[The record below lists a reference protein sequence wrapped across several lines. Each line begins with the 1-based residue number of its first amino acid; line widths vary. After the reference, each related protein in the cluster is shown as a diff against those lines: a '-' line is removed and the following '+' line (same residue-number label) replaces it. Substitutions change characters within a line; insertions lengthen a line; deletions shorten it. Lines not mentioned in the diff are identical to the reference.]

1 MMSCFTPCRVG
12 WAHGEGSSQW
22 RFRSNPIREHLGST
36 QSQSQYTEDKPSSSL
51 LQNTVRSGSS
61 HYVTYLVQF
70 FFLARDSTEHILHVL
85 IQFLSTAL
93 WGHWYY
99 NSHLTGKKTESRRG
113 SNIFLWSRLTS
124 VFMPCDHRTHV
135 LLLYRARKKAQARPL
150 VSTLFLPV
158 SHSQPVHCVY
168 LQNIL
173 RTEHCFITSSTAAL
187 SLDQAQYCNTLL
199 PGLVS
204 SLVPPTLPLILDTH
218 PHFPYNKQGDPIK
231 V

>member
-85 IQFLSTAL
+85 IHFLSTAL
-93 WGHWYY
+93 CGHCYY

-124 VFMPCDHRTHV
+124 VFMQDHRHMCFFSTGPERRLRPNHWHPHCSSLSHTHS
-135 LLLYRARKKAQARPL
+135 QSI
-150 VSTLFLPV
+150 VSTFKIYSEP
-158 SHSQPVHCVY
+158 
-168 LQNIL
+168 
-173 RTEHCFITSSTAAL
+173 STAL
-187 SLDQAQYCNTLL
+187 SPPLL
-199 PGLVS
+199 PL
-204 SLVPPTLPLILDTH
+204 
-218 PHFPYNKQGDPIK
+218 
-231 V
+231 